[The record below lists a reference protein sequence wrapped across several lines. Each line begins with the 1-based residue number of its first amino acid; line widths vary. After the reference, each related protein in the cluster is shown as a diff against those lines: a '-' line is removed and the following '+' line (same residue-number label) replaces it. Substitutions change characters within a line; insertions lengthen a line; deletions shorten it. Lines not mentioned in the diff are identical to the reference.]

1 MTSIGPNARVER
13 LMKQAKQDPAPPR
26 AALASSRLNM
36 KTRRPPMFEHASEM
50 SNPSP
55 FLQPSWATCPD
66 ALAVLHLK
74 RDLLTPT
81 VLRTHD
87 DEQLGYAEGK
97 VTTTRYGNYPH
108 STLIGQPWGSQI
120 KASLV
125 DTGTRGRAGLSAEGG
140 KKRKRDDSST
150 QRQDGPIA
158 AADIEPSTELSRSPE
173 LKNIKAAL
181 PASTGFCHILPPTPE
196 IWTASLPHRT
206 QVVYTPDYS
215 YILQRLRVTPG
226 MTIIEAGAGSGSF
239 THAAARAVFNGS
251 DEDGASNKRDGSSL
265 QIPAVFTRA
274 GRVYSFEFH
283 EQRAQKLHDEIQEH
297 GLQKIVTITHRDVYQ
312 DGFSMDLPS
321 SSPSCNA
328 SAVFLDLPAPWMALR
343 HLTRD
348 SSSPLDPSVS
358 VHLCTFSPC
367 IEQVQR
373 TVSALRSL
381 GWLEIEMAELSAH
394 RIEVRRD
401 RVGLQEEGLRGV
413 TAAPATVEEAL
424 GRLREVEGRDRS
436 YHHGVTSR
444 PRADDLADGAAD
456 DYVSKQQR
464 LQNIRDAQT
473 DRKLYKEGRVVHRS
487 EPELKT
493 HTSYLVFAILPRAWT
508 DDDERKAREQM
519 EAGRVK
525 VVNGANRP
533 TSKRQMKRDAKEQAG
548 GNKDVEMKNTAEQP
562 DDK

>member
-1 MTSIGPNARVER
+1 
-13 LMKQAKQDPAPPR
+13 
-26 AALASSRLNM
+26 
-36 KTRRPPMFEHASEM
+36 M
-50 SNPSP
+50 SNKLSP
-55 FLQPSWATCPD
+55 FLQPSSAASAD

-81 VLRTHD
+81 VLRTYD

-108 STLIGQPWGSQI
+108 TTLIGQPWGSQI

-125 DTGTRGRAGLSAEGG
+125 DTGTRGRVGLRIGSG

-150 QRQDGPIA
+150 SQNGPTAVQDGV
-158 AADIEPSTELSRSPE
+158 EPVAEH
-173 LKNIKAAL
+173 
-181 PASTGFCHILPPTPE
+181 PASQEAPVAKPAVPALSGFCHILPPTPE

-226 MTIIEAGAGSGSF
+226 TTIIEAGAGSGSF
-239 THAAARAVFNGS
+239 THAAARAVFNRNHDS
-251 DEDGASNKRDGSSL
+251 
-265 QIPAVFTRA
+265 TTA
-274 GRVYSFEFH
+274 GKVWSFEFH
-283 EQRAQKLHDEIQEH
+283 QQRAQKLDAEIREH
-297 GLQKIVTITHRDVYQ
+297 GLQNIVTITHRDVYQ
-312 DGFSMDLPS
+312 DGFSLDSPS
-321 SSPSCNA
+321 SDSSINA
-328 SAVFLDLPAPWMALR
+328 TAVFLDLPAPWMALR
-343 HLTRD
+343 HLSREP
-348 SSSPLDPSVS
+348 SSPLNPSVS

-381 GWLEIEMAELSAH
+381 GWLEIEMVELSAH

-413 TAAPATVEEAL
+413 NATPATVEEAI

-436 YHHGVTSR
+436 YHHGKTSQ
-444 PRADDLADGAAD
+444 PPVEETAEEAAG

-473 DRKLYKEGRVVHRS
+473 DRKLYKEGRLVHRS
-487 EPELKT
+487 EPDLKT
-493 HTSYLVFAILPRAWT
+493 HTSYLVFATLPRAWT
-508 DDDERKAREQM
+508 NDDERKAHEQIRA
-519 EAGRVK
+519 EPVK
-525 VVNGANRP
+525 EITGPRKP
-533 TSKRQMKRDAKEQAG
+533 TSKRQMKREAKEQAG
-548 GNKDVEMKNTAEQP
+548 GNKAVEMKTEVQHDA
-562 DDK
+562 

>member
-1 MTSIGPNARVER
+1 
-13 LMKQAKQDPAPPR
+13 
-26 AALASSRLNM
+26 
-36 KTRRPPMFEHASEM
+36 M

-55 FLQPSWATCPD
+55 FLQPSSAACPD

-81 VLRTHD
+81 VLRTYD

-108 STLIGQPWGSQI
+108 TTLIGQPWGSQI

-125 DTGTRGRAGLSAEGG
+125 DTGTRGRVGLHMGNG
-140 KKRKRDDSST
+140 KKRKREGSSGNL
-150 QRQDGPIA
+150 RDGPTAI
-158 AADIEPSTELSRSPE
+158 DDCIEPVAEHPRSPAV
-173 LKNIKAAL
+173 KNAKIAI
-181 PASTGFCHILPPTPE
+181 PAPSGFCHILPPTPE

-215 YILQRLRVTPG
+215 YILQRLRVTPS
-226 MTIIEAGAGSGSF
+226 TSVIEAGAGSGSF
-239 THAAARAVFNGS
+239 THAAARAVFNGYPKDNTTVDHDYS
-251 DEDGASNKRDGSSL
+251 TQELPTASS
-265 QIPAVFTRA
+265 RA
-274 GRVYSFEFH
+274 GRVWSFEFH
-283 EQRAQKLHDEIQEH
+283 EQRAQKLDAEIQEH
-297 GLQKIVTITHRDVYQ
+297 GLEGIVTVTHRDVYQ
-312 DGFSMDLPS
+312 DGFSLDSPS
-321 SSPSCNA
+321 SNPSINA

-348 SSSPLDPSVS
+348 SSSPLNPSVS

-373 TVSALRSL
+373 TISALRSL
-381 GWLEIEMAELSAH
+381 GWLEIEMVELSAH

-413 TAAPATVEEAL
+413 NASPATVEEAI

-436 YHHGVTSR
+436 YHHGMTSQ
-444 PRADDLADGAAD
+444 PRVEDLAHEAAGE
-456 DYVSKQQR
+456 YVSKQQR

-473 DRKLYKEGRVVHRS
+473 DRKLYKEGRLVHRS

-493 HTSYLVFAILPRAWT
+493 HTSYLVFAILPRTWT
-508 DDDERKAREQM
+508 DDDERKAHAQLR
-519 EAGRVK
+519 AWPAKG
-525 VVNGANRP
+525 VNGATKP
-533 TSKRQMKRDAKEQAG
+533 TSKRQMKREAKEQAG
-548 GNKDVEMKNTAEQP
+548 GNKDVEMENERQL
-562 DDK
+562 DDE